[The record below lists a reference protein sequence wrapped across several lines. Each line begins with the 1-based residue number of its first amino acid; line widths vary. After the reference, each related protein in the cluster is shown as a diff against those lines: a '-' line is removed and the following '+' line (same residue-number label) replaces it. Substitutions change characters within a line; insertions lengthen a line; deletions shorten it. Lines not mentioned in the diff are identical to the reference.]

1 MSERLQTLGAKPQ
14 RPLWASTG
22 IKNPAYSDV
31 LYVEQLIAPGVIN
44 TMPEGRTLPASA
56 STRSRPNSSEAVDS
70 FCNSYSS
77 LLKRIE
83 VRLATTSA

>member
-1 MSERLQTLGAKPQ
+1 MPKSMSERLQTLGAKPQ

-44 TMPEGRTLPASA
+44 TMPEGRTLPAST
-56 STRSRPNSSEAVDS
+56 STRSRPNSSA
-70 FCNSYSS
+70 
-77 LLKRIE
+77 RAWT
-83 VRLATTSA
+83 RSAIPTAAS